1 MPALAR
7 EQSCRH
13 RSPAIT
19 SDRVSNVPMLMEAA
33 STLPLRPPPVSVQDV
48 ISPGSVNDNQVRFA
62 RPGRYAMVCFFG
74 AHDRLGMYR
83 IFRVR

>member
-1 MPALAR
+1 MRPGVSAKRAGRALRGGKGIGKIVAG
-7 EQSCRH
+7 
-13 RSPAIT
+13 
-19 SDRVSNVPMLMEAA
+19 
-33 STLPLRPPPVSVQDV
+33 PPVSVQDV